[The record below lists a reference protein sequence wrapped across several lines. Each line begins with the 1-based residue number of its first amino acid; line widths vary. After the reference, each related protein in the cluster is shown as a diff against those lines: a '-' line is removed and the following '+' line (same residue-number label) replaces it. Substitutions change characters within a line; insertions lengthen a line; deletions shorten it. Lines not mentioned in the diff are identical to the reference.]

1 MNLEEDAMLVAIG
14 QMSMDEAREKWADQW
29 SEFCQS
35 LSRWKSIHQLLRL
48 ARLNAVKQKLAEAAA
63 SEAANSKI
71 LVGTIQNLQNEQKE
85 LELEI
90 KWEAGF
96 IIDAQIAAKEA
107 TERFRRKGQP
117 AELAFGYDPFGYDP
131 RLPEEAPK
139 TRRGKKIY
147 QDHVRYAIDAATM
160 NIQAQVAGGDA
171 AVAQIER
178 EVAANRAKLD
188 QKKQELVQSQEQL
201 LRYSEQLVKAQD
213 QYDITKPYAMGL
225 LVADIFYSMAAA
237 LQGDNY

>member
-14 QMSMDEAREKWADQW
+14 QMSMDEAREKWADEW

-48 ARLNAVKQKLAEAAA
+48 ARLNAVKQIFAEAVE
-63 SEAANSKI
+63 SEAMHSKR
-71 LVGTIQNLQNEQKE
+71 LTDTIMNLKNEQKE

-90 KWEAGF
+90 EWQAGF
-96 IIDAQIAAKEA
+96 IIDAQEMAKRA
-107 TERFRRKGQP
+107 TEKFRRKGRQP
-117 AELAFGYDPFGYDP
+117 EDLAFGFDAE
-131 RLPEEAPK
+131 LPEEAPR

-160 NIQAQVAGGDA
+160 NVQAQIAGGDE

-178 EVAANRAKLD
+178 EVAANKAKLK
-188 QKKQELVQSQEQL
+188 QKAEELARSQTQMM
-201 LRYSEQLVKAQD
+201 RYTAQAVKAQD
-213 QYDITKPYAMGL
+213 EYDITKPYAMGL
-225 LVADIFYSMAAA
+225 LVADIFYSLAAA

>member
-14 QMSMDEAREKWADQW
+14 RMSMDEAREKWADQW
-29 SEFCQS
+29 SDFCQA

-63 SEAANSKI
+63 SEAANSKR
-71 LVGTIQNLQNEQKE
+71 LLGTIQNLQNEQKE
-85 LELEI
+85 LEFEI
-90 KWEAGF
+90 NWRTEY
-96 IIDAQIAAKEA
+96 IIDAQTLAERA
-107 TERFRRKGQP
+107 TEKFRRKGRQP
-117 AELAFGYDPFGYDP
+117 EDLAFGFDAE
-131 RLPEEAPK
+131 LPEEAPT

-160 NIQAQVAGGDA
+160 NVQAQINGGDA
-171 AVAQIER
+171 AVAQMER
-178 EVAANRAKLD
+178 EIAANRAKLN
-188 QKKQELVQSQEQL
+188 QKKHELVQSQAQL

>member
-14 QMSMDEAREKWADQW
+14 QMSMDEARDKWADQW

-71 LVGTIQNLQNEQKE
+71 LVGTIQNLQNEQME
-85 LELEI
+85 LETEI

-107 TERFRRKGQP
+107 AERFRRKGQP
-117 AELAFGYDPFGYDP
+117 AELAFGYDP

-160 NIQAQVAGGDA
+160 NVQAQLAGGE
-171 AVAQIER
+171 AVIAQIQQECD
-178 EVAANRAKLD
+178 ANRAKLS
-188 QKKQELVQSQEQL
+188 QKILELNQSQEQL
-201 LRYSEQLVKAQD
+201 VEYKTRLAQVQD

-225 LVADIFYSMAAA
+225 LVADIFYSLAAA
-237 LQGDNY
+237 LQGDIY

>member
-29 SEFCQS
+29 SEFYQAM
-35 LSRWKSIHQLLRL
+35 SRWKSIHQLLRL
-48 ARLNAVKQKLAEAAA
+48 ARLNAVKQNLAEAAA
-63 SEAANSKI
+63 SEAVNSKR
-71 LVGTIQNLQNEQKE
+71 LLGTIQNLQNEQKE
-85 LELEI
+85 LEFKINWQTE
-90 KWEAGF
+90 F
-96 IIDAQIAAKEA
+96 IIDAQTMAERA
-107 TERFRRKGQP
+107 TKKFRRRGRQTEELEIGCA
-117 AELAFGYDPFGYDP
+117 AE
-131 RLPEEAPK
+131 LPEEAPK

-160 NIQAQVAGGDA
+160 NVQAQIAGGDA
-171 AVAQIER
+171 AVAQMER

-188 QKKQELVQSQEQL
+188 QKKQELVQSQAQL
-201 LRYSEQLVKAQD
+201 LRYSQQLVKAQD

-237 LQGDNY
+237 LQGDIY